1 MPKKNITII
10 IFSIAAFSFHTAF
23 SQTSFSDSVQYHQ
36 AIKSTK
42 DFYKASVRENLMLY
56 NGSEY
61 GRTGHNALG
70 FPFFETDSLL
80 NGSIFFNNNRY
91 EDENFQYDIVIDK
104 LVLYDYKKSYSIILA
119 AEQTKEFI
127 INGHHFFY
135 LQNNPILKKT
145 GYYEKLV
152 DGPTILWAR
161 REKKVVLSANAE
173 DRSAHFTQFNDFFV
187 QKNNSFYPVDN
198 ESSFTKIMDDRK
210 DEIKKY
216 IRNNKMKFRKQ
227 FEESVIKVLT
237 YYNQSIH

>member
-10 IFSIAAFSFHTAF
+10 IFIIAAFSFHTAF

-80 NGSIFFNNNRY
+80 NGSIFFNNNWY

-127 INGHHFFY
+127 INRHHFFY

-145 GYYEKLV
+145 GYYEL
-152 DGPTILWAR
+152 AQ
-161 REKKVVLSANAE
+161 EKINLIEKIIKSDRKFMDNE
-173 DRSAHFTQFNDFFV
+173 DLFDDFF
-187 QKNNSFYPVDN
+187 N
-198 ESSFTKIMDDRK
+198 ESYKRSFLIAKSVENEYSFIKIMDDRK

-216 IRNNKMKFRKQ
+216 IRNNKIKFRKQ
-227 FEESVIKVLT
+227 FEVSAIKVLT